1 MRRALV
7 VLLLAV
13 VALPAGAAVSEQR
26 YRGYARDAVSGR
38 YLYAEEHSQRYD
50 GSRWLGGTIRY
61 VDPAGR
67 VLGEKT
73 LDFSRDRY
81 VPLMRYSLL
90 APSHGEAITAV
101 GPDGLTLERSDDGRH
116 ETVTLPRQAGMAAD
130 SGFNAWLVDHLDEL
144 AAGKVLSLN
153 FVVVGRLDAYRF
165 RVRRTG
171 DVQREGERAV
181 ALVVEPDSL
190 LRYLVDPLRVVY
202 GLTSRRLLQYQGLSN
217 LVNPATGKPWQ
228 VEIVYPS
235 QAPRWAGGN

>member
-1 MRRALV
+1 MRLRAV
-7 VLLLAV
+7 AMLLAV
-13 VALPAGAAVSEQR
+13 VTLPVQAAVSEQQ
-26 YRGYARDAVSGR
+26 YRGYARDAASGR

-50 GSRWLGGTIRY
+50 GTRWLGGTIRY

-81 VPLMRYSLL
+81 IPLMRYSLQ
-90 APSHGEAITAV
+90 APPHGEAITAV
-101 GPDGLTLERSDDGRH
+101 TADSMALERRSEGRR
-116 ETVTLPRQAGMAAD
+116 ETATLKRQDNMAAD

-144 AAGKVLSLN
+144 AAGKALSLN
-153 FVVVGRLDAYRF
+153 FVVVGRLDVYRF
-165 RVRRTG
+165 RVRKTG
-171 DVQREGERAV
+171 ELQREGERAV

-202 GLTSRRLLQYQGLSN
+202 GLESRRLLQYQGLSN

-228 VEIVYPS
+228 VEIVYPR
-235 QAPRWAGGN
+235 QVPVWAGGN